1 MRSLLFA
8 LSLLLVPAA
17 WADDGTLDLAVVYN
31 GAGHYTF
38 EKKDYASY
46 GDLLAAI
53 RAKYGTQHIT
63 TIDVDV
69 TAGRTVAEMLEVCQ
83 LKHDTGAQIRAH
95 YTLDKQK
102 NDLFCS

>member
-1 MRSLLFA
+1 MKYLLPVVLLLF
-8 LSLLLVPAA
+8 SSAA

-31 GAGHYTF
+31 GTGHYTF

-63 TIDVDV
+63 AIDVDV
-69 TAGRTVAEMLEVCQ
+69 TAGRTVAEMLEVCR
-83 LKHDTGAQIRAH
+83 LKHDTGALIRAH

-102 NDLFCS
+102 NDLFCN